1 MKAKQ
6 KMISNNS
13 SDAELKKNMKN
24 YTVLKNLKPFFFKG
38 DKIDLEDLKA
48 TYTMNAIAD
57 LILDNYIVRDTT
69 TLKPIKH

>member
-1 MKAKQ
+1 
-6 KMISNNS
+6 
-13 SDAELKKNMKN
+13 MKN

-57 LILDNYIVRDTT
+57 LVLDNYIVRDTT